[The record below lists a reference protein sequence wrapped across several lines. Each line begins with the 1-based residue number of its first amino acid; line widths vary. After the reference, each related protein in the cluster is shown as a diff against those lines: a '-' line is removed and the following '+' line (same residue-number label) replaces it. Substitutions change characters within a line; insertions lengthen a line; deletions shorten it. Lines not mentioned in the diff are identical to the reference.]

1 LKFRDAVKDGLTRV
15 GWFGFHDPAIVAP
28 VSFTDPMTGME
39 SEGVFLGG
47 QQPGQEDADWTQF
60 NLDIEPMS
68 MRRIDPQ
75 QQQGLQLIQ
84 SGQLPGVMP
93 GVNQQL
99 QPPPAGS
106 APGVQMASAGA
117 PIGAMPKPPTSQS
130 RPALPGGAAGGMA
143 SGLAGAGAGTFG
155 GPGAGR

>member
-1 LKFRDAVKDGLTRV
+1 MHWPEF
-15 GWFGFHDPAIVAP
+15 F
-28 VSFTDPMTGME
+28 
-39 SEGVFLGG
+39 
-47 QQPGQEDADWTQF
+47 
-60 NLDIEPMS
+60 LDIEPMS

-75 QQQGLQLIQ
+75 QQQATAGMVLQIATTIAPLILQFPYMNWPEILDTIGDAYNIPDLARLIFNAQGLQLIQ